1 MSHTA
6 EANTARCVHCGRE
19 VKPTR
24 HTRTGYRVDYYSMH
38 TGESEPGTL
47 LNEDGSVEMV
57 YQKLLHAREIITCVD
72 CYARAEAQAERE
84 RLFRPERVNGA
95 TLQAD

>member
-1 MSHTA
+1 MSSPAGKNATH
-6 EANTARCVHCGRE
+6 CVHCGRT
-19 VKPTR
+19 VQSTR

-38 TGESEPGTL
+38 TGDSEPGTI

-57 YQKLLHAREIITCVD
+57 YQKLLHAREIVTCVD
-72 CYARAEAQAERE
+72 CYARAEARAERE

-95 TLQAD
+95 AA